1 MTVCFCSSLANLISH
16 LNLDV
21 PMADLERDT
30 IQTKT
35 EHDVSQESAAGNGAN
50 HGQSGVSSVEAF
62 NRVLYHSGKKGK
74 VLLITL
80 VFSIGLTMFAYALD
94 QGITSQFNTMATSS
108 FSMHAELGAVNTASQ
123 IIRAISKPFIG
134 KLADITSR
142 PTTYLVVLVFYAV
155 GFAVAASCTNLAA
168 YTVGIC
174 FTAFGKSG
182 LDLLSDIIVG
192 DLTTLQWRAFWGGML
207 STPFLVTTFVN
218 GFIAESFIPE
228 KWRWGLGMFAIMV
241 PVLLIP
247 AIWNLYGMQ
256 HKAKKAGMI
265 SMGDSGNARKHG
277 EQVHGVSAYASLA
290 WRGIIEIDLAGLVL
304 LGLAFSLILLPFT
317 LAQSAKGGWSN
328 ASMIA
333 MLVCGLVILVLFGI
347 FEVWFAPKPIM
358 TRRILK
364 NKAFLAAVMVDIFNQ
379 MASATRNNYFS
390 SYIYIIKPWSNYV
403 WTVFLGTTT
412 LCLCLFSPLG
422 GLLHAKTHRYKTLMV
437 TGAVLKLIGYAIL
450 ITGSN
455 RSTEKTGAL
464 VASQILLGTG
474 ALTVIGA
481 RVGSQASVPHEDMA
495 TVISNLSL
503 WSTLG
508 SSVGYTIASS
518 IWTEKM
524 LAYMRDECPTGTPES
539 TLKKIYGSIKV
550 LRTKYEWDDPIRQGA
565 VRAYTRTNGVIFITA
580 TLLAV
585 IPVIFSLMMPGKRR
599 DVMDSISDFNNSWQ
613 TITSESS
620 RTQLPTLDLMVH
632 LLKFPRDRSHT
643 ISREFGIVSRMLTTK
658 TADKSKQ
665 RSSASVPKKS
675 GILNLLEIYPR
686 RDNYRERIF
695 FDT

>member
-1 MTVCFCSSLANLISH
+1 MAPKTYDLADVLLQISLSPTNLTSNPNI
-16 LNLDV
+16 DV
-21 PMADLERDT
+21 TMQDLERDT
-30 IQTKT
+30 IQHKGDSKGEVAVT
-35 EHDVSQESAAGNGAN
+35 EAPANNG
-50 HGQSGVSSVEAF
+50 QPGVSSVEAF
-62 NRVLYHSGKKGK
+62 NRVLYHSGKRGK

-142 PTTYLVVLVFYAV
+142 PTTYLVVLVFYAI

-218 GFIAESFIPE
+218 GFIAESFIPD

-265 SMGDSGNARKHG
+265 SMGDSGIARKGGEKIHG
-277 EQVHGVSAYASLA
+277 ASAYASLA
-290 WRGIIEIDLAGLVL
+290 WSGIIEIDLAGLVL

-317 LAQSAKGGWSN
+317 LAQSAIGGWSN

-333 MLVCGLVILVLFGI
+333 MLVCGIVILVLFGI

-450 ITGSN
+450 MADHS
-455 RSTEKTGAL
+455 RSTMKTSAL

-508 SSVGYTIASS
+508 SSVGYTVASS

-524 LAYMRDECPTGTPES
+524 LPYMRDECPAGTSEA

-565 VRAYTRTNGVIFITA
+565 IRAYTRTNGVIFIVA

-585 IPVIFSLMMPGKRR
+585 IPVVFSLMMPG
-599 DVMDSISDFNNSWQ
+599 INSHK
-613 TITSESS
+613 IDIGFFPLTSHG
-620 RTQLPTLDLMVH
+620 R
-632 LLKFPRDRSHT
+632 LLSWKTTERSNQHW
-643 ISREFGIVSRMLTTK
+643 
-658 TADKSKQ
+658 
-665 RSSASVPKKS
+665 P
-675 GILNLLEIYPR
+675 
-686 RDNYRERIF
+686 
-695 FDT
+695 